1 MAAPAEQTLKD
12 LSGQW
17 VMNKTLSDDTD
28 AVLALQGVGWLTRKA
43 IGLAT
48 VTLHVKQYVD
58 ESSITHVDIEQTA
71 TGGMKGTTE
80 LRILDWTD
88 RSHNDY
94 VFGNVTGKNRW
105 SSLQDID
112 DAFLKD
118 GWLEGEEEVAGP
130 NREKHIESW
139 VKNEE
144 KGWTAQQIWG
154 FATIEGKRYYARR
167 VVVKKA
173 DQVLKV
179 RLVYNWQGKP

>member
-28 AVLALQGVGWLTRKA
+28 AILALQGIGWLTRKA

-48 VTLHVKQYVD
+48 VTLHAKQYVD
-58 ESSITHVDIEQTA
+58 DSSITHVDIEQTA

-80 LRILDWTD
+80 LRILDWTE
-88 RSHNDY
+88 RLHNDH
-94 VFGNVTGKNRW
+94 VFGNVCGKNRW
-105 SSLQDID
+105 SSFQEID

-130 NREKHIESW
+130 NGEKHIESW
-139 VKNEE
+139 VKNED

-154 FATIEGKRYYARR
+154 FAIIDGKRYYARR
-167 VVVKKA
+167 VVVQKGDKTLKA
-173 DQVLKV
+173 
-179 RLVYNWQGKP
+179 RLVYNWQP